1 MRDSPVRRVPG
12 FGRGGSISGIFKICR
27 NAGGTVRCVTTSV
40 ISFHLSG
47 LGLGACSRRSWF
59 IRSLTVLGAE
69 GVVEGEALEL
79 SKDGW
84 T

>member
-1 MRDSPVRRVPG
+1 MRDNSVRRVPR
-12 FGRGGSISGIFKICR
+12 FGRGGSTSGIFKICR
-27 NAGGTVRCVTTSV
+27 SAGGTVRCVTTSV

-47 LGLGACSRRSWF
+47 LGLGVCSRRNWL
-59 IRSLTVLGAE
+59 IRSLTVLGA
-69 GVVEGEALEL
+69 GAVEGEDLEL